1 MNLQILIW
9 QGELTHPTEKR
20 RSFIMNLQIL
30 IWQGEL
36 THSTKW
42 IRGKLKYCESYYKD
56 NKKIVNKLI
65 IC

>member
-1 MNLQILIW
+1 
-9 QGELTHPTEKR
+9 
-20 RSFIMNLQIL
+20 MNLQIL

-65 IC
+65 ICQNYNVNDKGGN